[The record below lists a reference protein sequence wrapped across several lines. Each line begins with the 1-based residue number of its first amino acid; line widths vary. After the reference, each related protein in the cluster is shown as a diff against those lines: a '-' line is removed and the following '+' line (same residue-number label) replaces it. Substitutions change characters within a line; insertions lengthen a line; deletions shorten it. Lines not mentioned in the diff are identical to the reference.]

1 VPPFK
6 VRGCIWLMAIIR
18 TLYDIFLSFIIL
30 KKKNKTKQKIN
41 KKKIILME
49 GKIIFN
55 YYFFLSNLNLI
66 FKFFISRMKFIYFI
80 IIYLN
85 FYMIWI

>member
-1 VPPFK
+1 MVDGHYPY
-6 VRGCIWLMAIIR
+6 IIR
-18 TLYDIFLSFIIL
+18 HISFFYYL
-30 KKKNKTKQKIN
+30 KQKTKQNKIKQKIN
-41 KKKIILME
+41 KKKIILVE